1 MRRVLVVDGWEEGSS
16 LLFGERDD
24 RLDRRRRRQHSSLN
38 TRLEE
43 ICRRAS

>member
-24 RLDRRRRRQHSSLN
+24 GRRRRHSSRN